1 MQNLPDYPVFGHR
14 DEAFSVDLNDEA
26 LTELALIRPH
36 DKRAVLVRIL
46 NGATAIDQ
54 FVISARP
61 TKVSPFVN
69 WYATTADYT
78 TLEGPLQGTSG
89 DLTGLGVAGVGWLL
103 IYPKG
108 AEAIRIEIAR
118 ASGGNSTVTAEVGL
132 D

>member
-1 MQNLPDYPVFGHR
+1 MQNTPDYPIFGHR
-14 DEAFSVDLNDEA
+14 DEAFTVDLDDEN
-26 LTELALIRPH
+26 LTILADIRPH
-36 DKRAVLVRIL
+36 DKRVIFVRIL
-46 NGATAIDQ
+46 NGATLLDQ

-61 TKVSPFVN
+61 TKASPFVD

-89 DLTGLGVAGVGWLL
+89 DLTALGVAAVGWLV

-108 AEAIRIEIAR
+108 VETIRIEVAR
-118 ASGGNSTVTAEVGL
+118 ATGGNSVVTAEAGL